1 MGQLFNTFIDQWPVI
16 LTSIGLRLAGALAL
30 FYVGRW
36 GAQVIQQTVRKLMQ
50 KARIEVSLISFVSNL
65 VYYGVI
71 AFIALAIMKLLGID
85 TTSLVA
91 ILGAAGIAVG
101 LALQGSLSNF
111 SAGLLI
117 VIFHPFRV
125 GDWIEGAGVSGIV
138 EEIQLFTTLVRTS
151 DNRLV
156 IIPNGKLTNDNVIN
170 YSSNGILRVD
180 LVISIDYEDNLQQ
193 VKKVIAEVLAADSE
207 ILQDPTPSINVLEL
221 AENYIRLAVRPWT
234 ESCNYWS
241 VYFNTHEQLVE
252 RFRLE
257 GITIPSPKQEVHIHS
272 TPFAPS

>member
-117 VIFHPFRV
+117 VIFHQPAPASS
-125 GDWIEGAGVSGIV
+125 AG
-138 EEIQLFTTLVRTS
+138 
-151 DNRLV
+151 
-156 IIPNGKLTNDNVIN
+156 
-170 YSSNGILRVD
+170 
-180 LVISIDYEDNLQQ
+180 
-193 VKKVIAEVLAADSE
+193 
-207 ILQDPTPSINVLEL
+207 
-221 AENYIRLAVRPWT
+221 
-234 ESCNYWS
+234 
-241 VYFNTHEQLVE
+241 
-252 RFRLE
+252 
-257 GITIPSPKQEVHIHS
+257 
-272 TPFAPS
+272 

>member
-1 MGQLFNTFIDQWPVI
+1 MGNLFKTFIDQWPVI
-16 LTSIGLRLAGALAL
+16 LTSVGLRLGGALAL
-30 FYVGRW
+30 FFIGRW
-36 GAQVIQQTVRKLMQ
+36 GATIIQQTVRQLMK
-50 KARIEVSLISFVSNL
+50 KARIEASLVSFVSNL
-65 VYYGVI
+65 AYYGAI
-71 AFIALAIMKLLGID
+71 AFVALAIMKLLGID

-170 YSSNGILRVD
+170 YSSNGILRV
-180 LVISIDYEDNLQQ
+180 
-193 VKKVIAEVLAADSE
+193 
-207 ILQDPTPSINVLEL
+207 
-221 AENYIRLAVRPWT
+221 
-234 ESCNYWS
+234 
-241 VYFNTHEQLVE
+241 
-252 RFRLE
+252 
-257 GITIPSPKQEVHIHS
+257 
-272 TPFAPS
+272 